1 VEILDHSPCIVLR
14 VFLFSLFFLSYNI
27 LTVNFGCRLEHS
39 IQEGDAWG
47 ENDDDN
53 EYYNDN
59 PRAQP
64 PSPKHSVPSEY
75 SSPPSNLP
83 VSIH

>member
-1 VEILDHSPCIVLR
+1 MKVYPCVH
-14 VFLFSLFFLSYNI
+14 F
-27 LTVNFGCRLEHS
+27 RLEHP

-47 ENDDDN
+47 ENEDDN
-53 EYYNDN
+53 DYYNDN

-64 PSPKHSVPSEY
+64 PSPKHTVPSEY

-83 VSIH
+83 VCVMFLLLRRNINDMVFCF